1 MLLSWYKRYTGLWGD
16 LAGDPI
22 AFGALYYEGRVKS
35 PYLGKSGIMPRGP
48 SYPTFKSE
56 VIRITEGKIV
66 LTSSGH

>member
-1 MLLSWYKRYTGLWGD
+1 MLLSWYKGYTGLRGD
-16 LAGDPI
+16 FARDLI
-22 AFGALYYEGRVKS
+22 AFGASYYEGRVKL

-66 LTSSGH
+66 LTSRGH